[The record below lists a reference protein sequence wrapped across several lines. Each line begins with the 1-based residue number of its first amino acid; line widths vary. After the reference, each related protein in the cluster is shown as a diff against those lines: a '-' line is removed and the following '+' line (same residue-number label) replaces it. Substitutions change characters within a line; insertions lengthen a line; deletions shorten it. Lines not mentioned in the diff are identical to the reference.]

1 MKRVADLYATADR
14 FRRELIAR
22 QSRSVGELMRAY
34 GAAWKQIQESLSTL
48 TRTIEIARANG
59 LKISPAWLLQFD
71 RLESLQRQ
79 VESEINKFAEFA
91 DSKIR
96 ADQFDAVQ
104 AARANADVLL
114 RASTGLSDDQLA
126 SVGLAFSR
134 LPVGA
139 IEAQVGFLANG
150 SPLRTLL
157 GQLAGEASGRVA
169 DALTTAVALGYGP
182 RRTAAMVRESLG
194 GNAARALTIAR
205 TETMR
210 AYREAASRTYE
221 ANADVLDGW
230 IWTASLS
237 ARTCAMCVAMHGTTH
252 PVSERLDSHP
262 NCRCTAVPRTKSF
275 AELGLVGI
283 PETRPE
289 LPELGVDWFARQAP
303 ERQLAI
309 LGPAKFE
316 AYQRREITLRDL
328 IGIRR
333 SATWGKGRFEKSL
346 TAVRR

>member
-1 MKRVADLYATADR
+1 MFDIYATADQ
-14 FRRELIAR
+14 FRWELITR
-22 QSRSVGELMRAY
+22 QSRSVGELTRAY
-34 GAAWKQIQESLSTL
+34 GLAWQRIQESLSTL

-59 LKISPAWLLQFD
+59 QQISPAWLLQFD
-71 RLESLQRQ
+71 RLQSLQRQ

-96 ADQFDAVQ
+96 ADQFDAIH

-126 SVGLAFSR
+126 SVGLSFSR

-157 GQLAGEASGRVA
+157 GELGKEAAGKVV

-237 ARTCAMCVAMHGTTH
+237 GRTCAMCIAMHGTVH
-252 PVSERLDSHP
+252 PLTERLDSHP
-262 NCRCTAVPRTKSF
+262 NCRCVAAPRTKPF
-275 AELGLVGI
+275 EELGLHGV
-283 PETRPE
+283 PDTRPD
-289 LPELGVDWFARQAP
+289 LPESGMDWFARQP
-303 ERQLAI
+303 EAVQLGI

-316 AYQRREITLRDL
+316 AYQRREITLQDL
-328 IGIRR
+328 IGVSR